1 MRLRLLLPALM
12 APLVGCTGY
21 LSTASAVRAQFVHD
35 ATCPSGRVTV
45 AHAGPKTPPPEVA
58 ADPGRLALWNDE
70 AKKSPD
76 YVASGCGQERRY
88 ACVAYGDYPYH
99 YTCTPQ

>member
-1 MRLRLLLPALM
+1 MKLRLMLLALV
-12 APLVGCTGY
+12 APLVACTGY
-21 LSTASAVRAQFVHD
+21 FSTASAVRAQFVRD
-35 ATCPSGRVTV
+35 ATCPSSRVAV
-45 AHAGPKTPPPEVA
+45 AHAPANPPPPEVA

-88 ACVAYGDYPYH
+88 ACSPYGDYPYH
-99 YTCTPQ
+99 YDCSPR